1 MFYPGDIDLFRYL
14 GQYHPSGSVAGLAVL
29 SLAVTIG
36 LVLGNISI
44 AGIKLGVSGVLFSAL
59 LMGQLGLTTDHEVLL
74 FLRDFS
80 LILFVYTIGLQVGP
94 GFVESLRSE
103 GLQLNLLSIAVLVVG
118 AGMTAVCVALT
129 GLNKFCSTGLYAGAF
144 TTTAGLAA
152 GQEALSHLFRGDQTT
167 ASQAVAAAGLAYAVT
182 YPAGLVGPV
191 LMLPFMAKLFRID
204 MKKERQDHLTRAHTR
219 RPPGAVVDVEVTNPA
234 MDGHCLKELDF
245 VHSGQ
250 VVFSRLLRGA
260 IMTVPTSHTR
270 IELGDM
276 LRAIGEEPVLEQVVA
291 TLGKRSEIDLA
302 SIPSDVARKELIVT
316 RKQVIGKTLR
326 ELNLIKRTGV
336 VLATM
341 TRAGV
346 ALIPRATTTLRF
358 GDSVTA
364 VGPQEGLAAL
374 ETELGN
380 SPDELARPQLIPIF
394 LGVVLGI
401 VVGSIPVMLP
411 GLHATI
417 KLGLAGGPMLA
428 AIVLSR
434 LGKVGS
440 VVWYMPAAASSLMR
454 EFGLAVFL
462 ACVGLQQGDHFVQ
475 KLFTPG
481 GLAVVAW
488 GLVITT
494 IPLLLVAI
502 LARLVFKMNFLTL
515 TGWAA
520 GAMTSTP
527 ALLYAGDMTQSDAPA
542 LAYAAVAPLAMIVPI
557 LCCQV
562 LATLR

>member
-1 MFYPGDIDLFRYL
+1 MQNPGAIDLFRYL

-36 LVLGNISI
+36 LVLGNISF

-59 LMGQLGLTTDHEVLL
+59 LMGQLGLTTDDQVLL
-74 FLRDFS
+74 YLRDFS

-94 GFVESLRSE
+94 GFVESLRSD
-103 GLQLNLLSIAVLVVG
+103 GLSLNLLSIAVLVVG
-118 AGMTAVCVALT
+118 GALT
-129 GLNKFCSTGLYAGAF
+129 FACVHIGHVNGFSSPGLYAGAF

-152 GQEALSHLFRGDQTT
+152 GQEALGHLLREQPPI
-167 ASQAVAAAGLAYAVT
+167 ARQAVAMAGLAYAVT
-182 YPAGLVGPV
+182 YPFGLIGPV
-191 LMLPFMAKLFRID
+191 LMLPLLSRLFRID
-204 MKKERQDHLTRAHTR
+204 MKRERQDHLTRAHAR
-219 RPPGAVVDVEVTNPA
+219 RPPSGVVDVEVTNQA
-234 MDGHCLKELDF
+234 VHGHCMKELDF
-245 VHSGQ
+245 VRSGR
-250 VVFSRLLRGA
+250 VVFTRLLRGA
-260 IMTVPTSHTR
+260 VMTVPTHHTK
-270 IELGDM
+270 IELGDV
-276 LRAIGEEPVLEQVVA
+276 LRAIGEEPILEIVVA
-291 TLGKRSEIDLA
+291 TLGQRSKIDLA
-302 SIPSDVARKELIVT
+302 SIPSGVARRELIVT
-316 RKQVIGKTLR
+316 RKQILGKTLR
-326 ELNLIKRTGV
+326 ELDLIKRFGV

-346 ALIPRATTTLRF
+346 VLIPRATTTLRF

-364 VGPQEGLAAL
+364 VGPPEGLDAL

-401 VVGSIPVMLP
+401 FVGSIPVIVP

-417 KLGLAGGPMLA
+417 KLGLAGGPMLV
-428 AIVLSR
+428 AIALSR

-440 VVWYMPAAASSLMR
+440 IVWYMPAAASALMR

-481 GLAVVAW
+481 GLAVVGW

-502 LARLVFKMNFLTL
+502 PARLIFKMNFLTM

-527 ALLYAGDMTQSDAPA
+527 ALLYAADMTQSDAPA

-557 LCCQV
+557 ICCQL

>member
-1 MFYPGDIDLFRYL
+1 MQNPGAIDLFRYL

-36 LVLGNISI
+36 LVLGNITF

-59 LMGQLGLTTDHEVLL
+59 LMGQLGLTTDEQVLL

-103 GLQLNLLSIAVLVVG
+103 GLSLNLLSIAVLVVG
-118 AGMTAVCVALT
+118 GVLTFACVHI
-129 GLNKFCSTGLYAGAF
+129 GHVNGFNSTGLYAGAF

-152 GQEALSHLFRGDQTT
+152 GQEALGHLLRDRPPI
-167 ASQAVAAAGLAYAVT
+167 AHQAVAMAGLAYAVT
-182 YPAGLVGPV
+182 YPFGLIGPV
-191 LMLPFMAKLFRID
+191 LMLPLMARLFRID
-204 MKKERQDHLTRAHTR
+204 MKRERQDHLTRAHAR
-219 RPPGAVVDVEVTNPA
+219 RPPSGVVDVEVINPA
-234 MDGHCLKELDF
+234 VDGHCMKELDF
-245 VHSGQ
+245 VRSGH
-250 VVFSRLLRGA
+250 VVFTRLLRGGV
-260 IMTVPTSHTR
+260 MTVPTHDTK
-270 IELGDM
+270 IEVGDV
-276 LRAIGEEPVLEQVVA
+276 LRAIGEEPILEIVVA
-291 TLGKRSEIDLA
+291 TLGQRSKIDLA
-302 SIPSDVARKELIVT
+302 SIPSGVGRRELIVT
-316 RKQVIGKTLR
+316 RKQILGKTLR
-326 ELNLIKRTGV
+326 ELNLIKRFGV

-346 ALIPRATTTLRF
+346 VLIPRATTTLRF

-364 VGPQEGLAAL
+364 VGPPEGLNAL

-401 VVGSIPVMLP
+401 VVGSIPVIVP

-417 KLGLAGGPMLA
+417 KLGLAGGPMLV
-428 AIVLSR
+428 AIALSR

-440 VVWYMPAAASSLMR
+440 IVWYMPAAASALMR

-481 GLAVVAW
+481 GLALVGW

-502 LARLVFKMNFLTL
+502 PARLIFKMNFLTM

-527 ALLYAGDMTQSDAPA
+527 ALLYAADMTQSDAPA

-557 LCCQV
+557 ICCQL